1 MDNELY
7 LNGLYGTYIKVNR
20 EKRYDVYYNKYNNNT
35 IVFDPIDKCCNTES
49 IANGIGGKRYM
60 YLIDTL
66 NENEGLV
73 VHWSQVEGTTSD
85 YDIYY
90 NVDLGEYERKSYSRI
105 VNILYRSFK
114 PSFSGMKYNEV
125 INGEK
130 FPITF

>member
-60 YLIDTL
+60 YLMDIL

-90 NVDLGEYERKSYSRI
+90 NVDLGEYERKSHSRI
-105 VNILYRSFK
+105 VNILYKSFK
-114 PSFSGMKYNEV
+114 ASISGMKYNEI
-125 INGEK
+125 INGERI
-130 FPITF
+130 PITF